1 VKNALTERFCYLKI
15 SAFLVLKLNQT
26 KKIERNKEKM
36 LKSSLIFKNQK
47 VLTGVDNRLIALL
60 SYETSTSLTN
70 SDDEEHQSEEKK
82 RRF

>member
-1 VKNALTERFCYLKI
+1 
-15 SAFLVLKLNQT
+15 
-26 KKIERNKEKM
+26 M
-36 LKSSLIFKNQK
+36 LKSSLIFKNQN

-70 SDDEEHQSEEKK
+70 SDDEEYQSEEKK